1 MGGGAEGCP
10 RLVCG
15 SIGAFGTPRKGEEV
29 CETMQATISA
39 LEVLV
44 SGVYRKRPG
53 ERTNSGGRR
62 CVDARVCE
70 RGSLLHACRCAALR
84 RRSGGP
90 SPARALRINILAIFN
105 SCRTSSCVGHAYR
118 CSLLVQAGEALER
131 RHGSPKNR
139 PRWLQLGAGLWPRGG
154 GRCRA
159 HISLQLLKVVA
170 QGHPVDHHP
179 GHKLRAGAGGGRGDS
194 ATCR

>member
-1 MGGGAEGCP
+1 MWVGAQRAAPG
-10 RLVCG
+10 L
-15 SIGAFGTPRKGEEV
+15 
-29 CETMQATISA
+29 SA
-39 LEVLV
+39 AQLAPLAH
-44 SGVYRKRPG
+44 P
-53 ERTNSGGRR
+53 
-62 CVDARVCE
+62 ARVRKFAKRC
-70 RGSLLHACRCAALR
+70 RRLSAHWRCWSLACIGNGLAREQTQEDDDVSMRAFVKGAASCMHAAALR